1 MNRSSLYVDAGRG
14 YLPGMATILSVREQ
28 TETGALARRVG
39 GYANMLR
46 LEAELKA
53 LEDHGQRG
61 RIARDGS
68 TGQLR
73 VVAA

>member
-1 MNRSSLYVDAGRG
+1 MNQSLYGDAGSE
-14 YLPGMATILSVREQ
+14 YQPSMATILSAREQ
-28 TETGALARRVG
+28 TETGSLARRVG

-53 LEDHGQRG
+53 LEDRGQRG
-61 RIARDGS
+61 RIARDS
-68 TGQLR
+68 NTGQLR